1 MTFFLDENFPRT
13 ALAHLQTK
21 GHNASHALDAFPPG
35 TSDDRLFALAQEQG
49 AIFVTT
55 DKDFFTRF
63 HWRSS
68 NITAQS

>member
-13 ALAHLQTK
+13 ALAHMQTK

-35 TSDDRLFALAQEQG
+35 TSDDKLFALAQEQG